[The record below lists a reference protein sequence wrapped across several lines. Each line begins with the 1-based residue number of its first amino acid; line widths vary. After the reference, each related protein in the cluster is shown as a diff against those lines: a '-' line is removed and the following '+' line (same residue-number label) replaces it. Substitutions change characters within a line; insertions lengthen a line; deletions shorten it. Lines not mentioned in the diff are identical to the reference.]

1 MRRDK
6 GITLI
11 ALIITIVVML
21 ILVAVSVNVIVNSDL
36 IGHTEKTGDAYRNAI
51 AKEEAYNPSIGN
63 GKTLE
68 DYMKKAKIV
77 EEIHNWVRTGDNLT
91 CKCNQCTENGTKPE
105 GRTLTI
111 GQKLNYT
118 TKGGTGSSSIS
129 EEKSG
134 IAQAKTDGQSWAT
147 DLGVQTIHK
156 DSETKWVVLGVE
168 DSNKNGTNETLLLTT
183 ETPTT
188 EKIRMYGYQPYNHAV
203 EEINRMCKEIYGTDA
218 RGMTIEDV
226 NACVQYTAPAGMC
239 EKNRKYYT
247 VPEGT
252 KISDLGSSYGDIWT
266 EIQNNTYQEED
277 GTKKYFTPSCPEG
290 TTDSSVLGNIPV
302 DGYSYKLSNDGTYLV
317 NDANASDT
325 SHTITTVTRNLIF
338 GDSNNYFYWL
348 ASRGVIVFSDCA
360 NFAPG
365 AVFRGHACSMYGDL
379 FHSYGYSRYHYYYEL
394 PLRCVVSLRSDIPAV
409 VE

>member
-1 MRRDK
+1 MSQ
-6 GITLI
+6 IEI
-11 ALIITIVVML
+11 
-21 ILVAVSVNVIVNSDL
+21 
-36 IGHTEKTGDAYRNAI
+36 
-51 AKEEAYNPSIGN
+51 N
-63 GKTLE
+63 GKKYDSIE
-68 DYMKKAKIV
+68 DYLAGV
-77 EEIHNWVRTGDNLT
+77 ESIPEIHNWVRTGDNI
-91 CKCNQCTENGTKPE
+91 KCEHCNTS
-105 GRTLTI
+105 LTI

-118 TKGGTGSSSIS
+118 KTGAGSSSIS

-147 DLGVQTIHK
+147 DFGVQTVNIAS
-156 DSETKWVVLGVE
+156 DDTKWVVLGVE

-188 EKIRMYGYQPYNHAV
+188 EKIKMYGYQPYNHAV
-203 EEINRMCKEIYGTDA
+203 DEINRMCKEIYGTDA

-226 NACVQYTAPAGMC
+226 NACVQYVAPAGMC
-239 EKNRKYYT
+239 GKDNSGTLVYYT

-302 DGYSYKLSNDGTYLV
+302 DGYFYVVDSTVGAPEGIPVLPDSTT
-317 NDANASDT
+317 NAT
-325 SHTITTVTRNLIF
+325 KNLIF
-338 GDSNNYFYWL
+338 GDSKNYVYWL
-348 ASRGVIVFSDCA
+348 ASRGV
-360 NFAPG
+360 FAHSAFACFGPG
-365 AVFRGHACSMYGDL
+365 AVYGGYANSIGGGGL
-379 FHSYGYSRYHYYYEL
+379 FNSDGGSGSFEL

>member
-1 MRRDK
+1 MKKNR

-11 ALIITIVVML
+11 ALIITIIVML
-21 ILVAVSVNVIVNSDL
+21 ILVAVSISVALNTGLFKSASDATKNWKAAQDEESKMQIE
-36 IGHTEKTGDAYRNAI
+36 IG
-51 AKEEAYNPSIGN
+51 
-63 GKTLE
+63 GKKYDSVE
-68 DYMKKAKIV
+68 DYLEGLEGKEAIQ
-77 EEIHNWVRTGDNLT
+77 EIHNWVRTGDTLN
-91 CKCNQCTENGTKPE
+91 CAHCNT
-105 GRTLTI
+105 TLTI
-111 GQKLNYT
+111 GQQLDYRKT
-118 TKGGTGSSSIS
+118 GAGSSSIS

-134 IAQAKTDGQSWAT
+134 ITQAKADEQSWAT

-188 EKIRMYGYQPYNHAV
+188 EKIKMYGYQPYNHAV

-226 NACVQYTAPAGMC
+226 NACLQYTAPAGMC
-239 EKNRKYYT
+239 YDEDENKYYN

-252 KISDLGSSYGDIWT
+252 KISDLGSSYGNIWT
-266 EIQNNTYQEED
+266 HIQNNAKVID

-290 TTDSSVLGNIPV
+290 TTEASVLGNIPV
-302 DGYSYKLSNDGTYLV
+302 DGYLYYLSDDGTYLV

-325 SHTITTVTRNLIF
+325 SHKITTATKNLIF
-338 GDSNNYFYWL
+338 GDSNNYLYWL
-348 ASRGVIVFSDCA
+348 ASRGVYVDSDYA
-360 NFAPG
+360 FFGPG
-365 AVFRGHACSMYGDL
+365 AVGDIASSCSTL
-379 FHSYGYSRYHYYYEL
+379 FFSYGYSRNNEL

>member
-1 MRRDK
+1 MICFGTAKTAGDK
-6 GITLI
+6 Y
-11 ALIITIVVML
+11 
-21 ILVAVSVNVIVNSDL
+21 
-36 IGHTEKTGDAYRNAI
+36 KTAY
-51 AKEEAYNPSIGN
+51 EEESNMSQIEIN
-63 GKTLE
+63 GKKYDSIE
-68 DYMKKAKIV
+68 DYLAGV
-77 EEIHNWVRTGDNLT
+77 ESIPEIHNWVRTGDNI
-91 CKCNQCTENGTKPE
+91 KCEHCNTS
-105 GRTLTI
+105 LTI

-118 TKGGTGSSSIS
+118 TKGGAGSSSIS

-134 IAQAKTDGQSWAT
+134 IAQAKTDGESWAT

-183 ETPTT
+183 QTPTT
-188 EKIRMYGYQPYNHAV
+188 EEIKMYGYQPYNHAV

-226 NACVQYTAPAGMC
+226 NACLQYTAPAGMC
-239 EKNRKYYT
+239 GKKDPTTNKRTYYT

-266 EIQNNTYQEED
+266 DIQNNARVID

-290 TTDSSVLGNIPV
+290 TTDASVLGNIPV
-302 DGYSYKLSNDGTYLV
+302 DGYYYHLSDDGTYLV

-325 SHTITTVTRNLIF
+325 SHTITTTTKNLIF
-338 GDSNNYFYWL
+338 GDSNNYLYWL
-348 ASRGVIVFSDCA
+348 ASRGVCA
-360 NFAPG
+360 YSVCAYFGPG
-365 AVFRGHACSMYGDL
+365 AVGGGSAGSLGGGGLFDSDGRSGGH
-379 FHSYGYSRYHYYYEL
+379 EL